1 MTSVFLRTS
10 VTVKRERARRQQAA
24 TVLKL
29 ANELRFELLLLHR
42 MVPGEPG
49 PSSPV
54 PEPTLSE
61 IYAAAVLRAAG
72 RDLTP

>member
-1 MTSVFLRTS
+1 M
-10 VTVKRERARRQQAA
+10 
-24 TVLKL
+24 LKL

-72 RDLTP
+72 RDLTL